1 MFKRNMDP
9 IADLLV
15 RIKNAQAA
23 GREATE
29 APFSKVKFA
38 IAKILEKEGFIVKV
52 EKKGIKSKEKLEIKL
67 KYNQGIAAI
76 QDLKRISRPGQRI
89 YVNAQKLKLVKQGY
103 GLAIISTSHGLMT
116 DREAKKKKLGG
127 EVLCEVW

>member
-1 MFKRNMDP
+1 MDP